1 MCALF
6 LPWGGEEQGG
16 FQKANSLELE
26 QAMIPYTLA
35 LNTMDLFRW
44 DAVRHVNMQCNR
56 DVITTVDG
64 GKIK

>member
-1 MCALF
+1 
-6 LPWGGEEQGG
+6 
-16 FQKANSLELE
+16 
-26 QAMIPYTLA
+26 MIPYTLA